1 MKTDFD
7 RSDKSNISQAAT
19 HYAGQIVPQT
29 GLYRVFH
36 YRHRLPHDAV
46 IRQGELFPTCD
57 KCGQRVMFAPSSTA
71 EPLFSDMDFM
81 VEAA

>member
-1 MKTDFD
+1 MKTDFE
-7 RSDKSNISQAAT
+7 RSDKSNISQAT
-19 HYAGQIVPQT
+19 PHYAGQT

-46 IRQGELFPTCD
+46 IRQGEFFPTCD
-57 KCGQRVMFAPSSTA
+57 KCGKRVMFAPSSTA